1 MGFKIEV
8 TAGAAAAG
16 FLSLLPFPCPFPF
29 FLLLGEGLRP
39 PPPCL
44 SLQVSPS
51 LQVPAAKKARP
62 AAVDERRQAAAEGE
76 AGPLAAATEPEE
88 RRRLKRAAE
97 RPASGS
103 AEFWPASPAAA
114 EARAACSSVS
124 VAASV
129 FAWGRSSGSSDGAG
143 SQVAAPA
150 LRTAGSAAGVQG
162 VSEQLVPVQFVQCA
176 LLCVPPSPVPPVGH
190 MPMRLGR
197 SGLWCLSCYGKPAG
211 NYRVWLR
218 GRCSELRPPAA
229 APAGLSAALL
239 RSGPLD
245 ADASEPLRIR
255 HALLVAAAR
264 VVPVLPAA
272 RPQEAG
278 GRQVEEH

>member
-1 MGFKIEV
+1 MLACPAGLQLLPTLPLQALEF
-8 TAGAAAAG
+8 GAA
-16 FLSLLPFPCPFPF
+16 
-29 FLLLGEGLRP
+29 
-39 PPPCL
+39 
-44 SLQVSPS
+44 
-51 LQVPAAKKARP
+51 PAAKKARP

-97 RPASGS
+97 RPASVS

-129 FAWGRSSGSSDGAG
+129 VAWGRSSGSSDGAALLAG

-218 GRCSELRPPAA
+218 GRCSELRPLAA
-229 APAGLSAALL
+229 APAGLSAAWV
-239 RSGPLD
+239 R
-245 ADASEPLRIR
+245 ADR
-255 HALLVAAAR
+255 H
-264 VVPVLPAA
+264 
-272 RPQEAG
+272 
-278 GRQVEEH
+278 